1 MKILGISC
9 FYHDSGIA
17 LIENGEILFAAQE
30 ERYSRIKHDSQFPY
44 KSLESMFKEL
54 DIGKDEIDVCVFYEK
69 PLLKFDRIISTY
81 LHIAPKG
88 FETFNIA
95 VPEWL
100 REKLFFRRSLKK
112 HLKKSIGKKI
122 TNNIFFSEHHLSH
135 AASAYYPSPFSEA
148 TVVTID
154 GVGEWATTTVGL
166 GKENSLQILK
176 EIHFPHSLGLL
187 YSAFTQYCGF
197 RVNSGEYKLMGLAPY
212 GKPIYKKHISENIV
226 FIKKDGTFELNLDYF
241 NFLGGLEMIDQK
253 KFTNLFGFDS
263 RRYEEDI
270 NIHYCNVASSI
281 QAVLE
286 EIIINLVNNALEL
299 TNSKNLVLAGGVAL
313 NCVANKKIIDNTN
326 IKNLWIQPAAGD
338 AGGSLG
344 AALSYYYN
352 KADLP
357 EKKHVDIMNGS
368 YLGTSYKREEILN
381 ELEKHNLN
389 FVEFNNANLNQYIA
403 KRLNEGK
410 IIGRFDGKMEF
421 GPRALGN
428 RSIIADPRRKEMQ
441 SKLNRKVKFRESFRP
456 FAPSVL
462 EEHVSNYFETGI
474 NSPYMLLTA
483 QVKNV
488 KIKESNSSDLL
499 SQLNNIESKLP
510 AITHVDGSA
519 RLQTVS
525 LSENRKYYQLIKE
538 FYKLS
543 GCPVVINTSFNVRGE
558 PIVESPKDAI
568 RCFLNTNIDTLAIG
582 SFIVEKDDQDIDINL
597 DYEIQPGLD

>member
-17 LIENGEILFAAQE
+17 LIEDGEILFAAQE

-44 KSLESMFKEL
+44 KAIDSMFREL

-69 PLLKFDRIISTY
+69 PLLKFDRLISTY

-95 VPEWL
+95 IPEWL

-122 TNNIFFSEHHLSH
+122 INNIYFSEHHLSH
-135 AASAYYPSPFSEA
+135 AASAYYPSPFSDA
-148 TVVTID
+148 TIVTID
-154 GVGEWATTTVGL
+154 GVGEWATTTIGIGGGNKL
-166 GKENSLQILK
+166 ELLK

-212 GKPIYKKHISENIV
+212 GKPIYKNLIFENIV
-226 FIKKDGTFELNLDYF
+226 TMKKDGTFELNLDYF
-241 NFLGGLEMIDQK
+241 NFLGGLEMINPS
-253 KFTNLFGFDS
+253 KFSDLFGFDS

-270 NIHYCNVASSI
+270 NIHYCNVAASI
-281 QAVLE
+281 QVVLE
-286 EIIINLVNNALEL
+286 EVVINLVNNAINL
-299 TNSKNLVLAGGVAL
+299 TDSKNLVLAGGVAL
-313 NCVANKKIIDNTN
+313 NCVANKKILDQTN
-326 IKNLWIQPAAGD
+326 IQNIWIQPAAGD

-344 AALSYYYN
+344 AALSYYHS
-352 KADLP
+352 KSVQT
-357 EKKHVDIMNGS
+357 EKKNIDIMNGS
-368 YLGTSYKREEILN
+368 YLGTSYGNEEILN
-381 ELEKHNLN
+381 ELKKHKLN
-389 FVEFNNANLNQYIA
+389 FVEYSNTQLNKYIA
-403 KRLNEGK
+403 RQLNEGK

-428 RSIIADPRRKEMQ
+428 RSIIADPRRKDMQ
-441 SKLNRKVKFRESFRP
+441 SKLNRKVKFSESFRP
-456 FAPSVL
+456 FARSVL
-462 EEHVSNYFETGI
+462 EEYASDFFDTDTK
-474 NSPYMLLTA
+474 SPYMLLTS
-483 QVKNV
+483 QVKSV
-488 KIKESNSSDLL
+488 KVRKNDSSDLL
-499 SQLNNIESKLP
+499 LQLNNIDSKLP
-510 AITHVDGSA
+510 AVTHVDGSA

-525 LSENRKYYQLIKE
+525 SEVNNKYYELINE

-543 GCPVVINTSFNVRGE
+543 KCPVVINTSFNVRGE
-558 PIVESPKDAI
+558 PIVESPIDAI
-568 RCFLNTNIDTLAIG
+568 RCFLNTNIDTLVLG
-582 SFIVEKDDQDIDINL
+582 SFVVEKQDQEIDINL